1 MCTINDIDYRT
12 MEALESSMY
21 QISFC
26 DLFEDQS
33 LCTCVC
39 VSKDGAE
46 DELFGNGDCSIEQ
59 SLENRVAERST
70 MNPKIE

>member
-1 MCTINDIDYRT
+1 MS
-12 MEALESSMY
+12 ALA
-21 QISFC
+21 FLTFF
-26 DLFEDQS
+26 DDQS
-33 LCTCVC
+33 HCTC

>member
-1 MCTINDIDYRT
+1 MS
-12 MEALESSMY
+12 ALAFLTFFDNKSHS
-21 QISFC
+21 
-26 DLFEDQS
+26 
-33 LCTCVC
+33 TCVC

-70 MNPKIE
+70 MNSKIE